1 MYNEKG
7 VEYLGEV
14 KSVVESFGTRLS
26 FRKLYGIL
34 NAIGMQIEDY
44 QYSLEAVRHLG
55 KALEETAILYQVHK
69 QDREKLGEAFEK
81 FLGKLDKR

>member
-7 VEYLGEV
+7 IEALSEV
-14 KSVVESFGTRLS
+14 KSVVESFGMHLS

-44 QYSLEAVRHLG
+44 EYSIEAVRHLG
-55 KALEETAILYQVHK
+55 KALEETAVLYQVDK
-69 QDREKLGEAFEK
+69 QGRAKLVEAFET
-81 FLGKLDKR
+81 FISKLDKT